1 VLASVKPPVPRARA
15 VVVCM
20 RLRPARARRLLPAVA
35 VVAKRI
41 DGLAGGGGGGGL
53 GSLDRLRPTLLS
65 QATTLAVS
73 AGEHESQHHR
83 QNPANPHAQ
92 RRQESAL
99 PRGAACKRAGLPI
112 SASPH
117 RASRPR
123 RGTVRESLHALFAD
137 NHISVHKISVFSEI
151 PFSASDFLRHKST
164 MFKTRAL
171 GNRYTDNWPPTPRA
185 KKRATGRLGQPA
197 PEGAHYTNALSLPH

>member
-1 VLASVKPPVPRARA
+1 MCVWRIAHGLRAEDPAVAPAVRAALGTARGGGVDVLASVKPPVPRARA

-73 AGEHESQHHR
+73 AGEHDCQHHR
-83 QNPANPHAQ
+83 QKPANPHAQ

-99 PRGAACKRAGLPI
+99 PRGAARKRGAPNISFPASCQPSATGNGAGTP
-112 SASPH
+112 
-117 RASRPR
+117 SR
-123 RGTVRESLHALFAD
+123 TVR
-137 NHISVHKISVFSEI
+137 
-151 PFSASDFLRHKST
+151 
-164 MFKTRAL
+164 
-171 GNRYTDNWPPTPRA
+171 G
-185 KKRATGRLGQPA
+185 
-197 PEGAHYTNALSLPH
+197 